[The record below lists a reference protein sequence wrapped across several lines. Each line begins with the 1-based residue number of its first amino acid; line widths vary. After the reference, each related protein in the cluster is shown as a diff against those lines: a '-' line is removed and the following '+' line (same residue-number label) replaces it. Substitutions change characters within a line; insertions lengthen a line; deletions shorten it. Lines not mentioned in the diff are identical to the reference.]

1 MSSASLGVVELV
13 ALVDTSGLLASGG
26 KTTGLTMLV
35 NRVADPVVSGAVADS
50 SVGGVDKDDLEVLVS
65 SILVNPVR
73 VKDTEVTSTATNT
86 LLSGG
91 TERALVL
98 ELVNTLVGGLTVSG
112 TLGNGSLAVTSADTD
127 TEDNKALLGLVTETA
142 SLIGTRGAG
151 SAVDDAQLTVLPAS
165 NSEKEAEDIRLLLA
179 VKLFEVFVGTHCCR
193 LRLC

>member
-26 KTTGLTMLV
+26 KTTGLTVLV

-50 SVGGVDKDDLEVLVS
+50 SVGGVDKDDLEVLVG

-98 ELVNTLVGGLTVSG
+98 ELVDTLVGGLTVSG

-179 VKLFEVFVGTHCCR
+179 VKLFEVFVGTH
-193 LRLC
+193 